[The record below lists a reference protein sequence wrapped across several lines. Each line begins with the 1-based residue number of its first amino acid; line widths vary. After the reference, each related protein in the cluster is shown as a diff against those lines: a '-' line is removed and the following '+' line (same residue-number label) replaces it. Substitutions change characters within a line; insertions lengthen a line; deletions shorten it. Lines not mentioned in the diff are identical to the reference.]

1 MKGLCNLLTEIID
14 MLKRVM
20 YIPYYFKK
28 LDRVKFNRFFTYVKK
43 NYNYSGLRLWKDI
56 LVSALKY
63 NISLLDYFYF
73 RFFELNK
80 IQRKEY
86 AGTGYMYEYQLVMNP
101 KVHRDILENKILFN
115 TQYAQFIKHKFWEK
129 TVVLLSKGKRDE
141 ILSTQQKVIL
151 KSSNG
156 QCGEGIQLI
165 DITGINQTKFI
176 ELLNATGNDLIEE
189 YIEQHDN
196 LMRLSPSGLN
206 TVRIF
211 TQLSKENEVVIL
223 GARLRITNDSFVDNL
238 AAGNIAAPIDL
249 DTGKVYGKGVYSDIT
264 KEDVEK
270 HPITGV
276 SIVDFQIPYWK
287 ETLEMVTKAAL
298 LYPENRSVGWD
309 VAVTNTGPE
318 LLEGN
323 HNWCKLLWQLPVKK
337 GLKKELENYII

>member
-1 MKGLCNLLTEIID
+1 MNDRCNLLMEAIN
-14 MLKRVM
+14 MLKRVI

-28 LDRVKFNRFFTYVKK
+28 LDRAKFNRFFTYVKK
-43 NYNYSGLRLWKDI
+43 NYKYSGFRLWKDI
-56 LVSALKY
+56 LISVLKY

-73 RFFELNK
+73 RFFELTK
-80 IQRKEY
+80 TQRREY

-101 KVHRDILENKILFN
+101 KAYRNILEDKILFN
-115 TQYAQFIKHKFWEK
+115 TQYAQFIKHKFWKKSEVLVNNEK
-129 TVVLLSKGKRDE
+129 IEE
-141 ILSTQQKVIL
+141 ILSTQQKIIL

-165 DITGINQTKFI
+165 DISGMSQTKLI

-189 YIEQHDN
+189 YIEQHDD
-196 LMRLSPSGLN
+196 LMKLSPSGLN

-211 TQLSKENEVVIL
+211 TQLSKENEVKFL

-238 AAGNIAAPIDL
+238 AAGNIAAAIDL
-249 DTGKVYGKGVYSDIT
+249 DTGKVYGSGVYSDIT

-270 HPITGV
+270 HPITEV
-276 SIVDFQIPYWK
+276 SIIGFQIPYWK
-287 ETLEMVTKAAL
+287 ETIEMVTKAAL
-298 LYPENRSVGWD
+298 LHPENRSIGWD
-309 VAVTNTGPE
+309 VAVTNNGPE

-337 GLKKELENYII
+337 GLKKELEKFII